1 MDCIRAYKFR
11 IYPDEKRREA
21 IDNTLVLSQQLYNAL
36 LDKTIE
42 THKNNPN
49 SKISQ
54 RVINQ
59 LMQNILKVDK
69 RYYALY
75 SHVRVDIRNRILRT
89 YQNFFRRCKEKKAG
103 KVIKVGFPRFKSRD
117 KYKSIMHIENN
128 GSFSIEKGGLRIS
141 KIGKIKIEIHRS
153 IEGKIK
159 TLMIKKEAGKF
170 YAIFTAIKEIKQT
183 KIKDVNP
190 IGMDMGLN
198 SFIAMSDGTKI
209 QKPKFL
215 QEKKKRL
222 ARWQRIVA
230 RRKKGSKRRARAKLK
245 LQKEWA
251 YVANESDDFTHK
263 LSNKMVNLDHT
274 SFAVENLNI
283 QNIMKNHN
291 LAQSI
296 HNAAWNKF
304 VRLLSYKAESA
315 GMVVIEV
322 NPKDTT
328 KKCSTCGNMQSMPLS
343 ERTYNCNRCGLQMD
357 RDINASINILKRA
370 REGHSQSYAQ
380 GDSVR
385 PQLGA
390 VVEELR
396 TYPATQ
402 SVHVGEASNL

>member
-190 IGMDMGLN
+190 IGIDMGLN

-251 YVANESDDFTHK
+251 YVANESDDFAHK

-328 KKCSTCGNMQSMPLS
+328 KKCSNCGNMQSMPLS

>member
-54 RVINQ
+54 RIINQ

-69 RYYALY
+69 RYYVLY

-190 IGMDMGLN
+190 IGIDMGLN

-251 YVANESDDFTHK
+251 YVANESDDFAHK

-328 KKCSTCGNMQSMPLS
+328 KKCSNCGNMQSMPLS